1 MFFTKDA
8 GTGGFLKNR
17 PWHGLYEIKM
27 NKPMIQVGEVRN
39 STKNVPR
46 NKIVKFAQDNNA
58 DGIIFTGIS
67 DNQLKS
73 QDILHYFSGM
83 DNDGNAIG
91 INLIKGIW
99 EPSKIK

>member
-1 MFFTKDA
+1 
-8 GTGGFLKNR
+8 
-17 PWHGLYEIKM
+17 
-27 NKPMIQVGEVRN
+27 MIQVGEVRN